1 MLDQLTRIANDKY
14 DPSGL
19 NLAECISE
27 LKLIVDDI
35 SVVGIIQG
43 NSEDVVK
50 YMWIKSIIEHMEIP
64 ELVGHEAEEN
74 NIQA

>member
-1 MLDQLTRIANDKY
+1 LLDQLKKIESERY

-19 NLAECISE
+19 NLGESISE
-27 LKLIVDDI
+27 LKRIAEEI
-35 SVVGIIQG
+35 SIVGIIQG

-50 YMWIKSIIEHMEIP
+50 YMWIKTIIEHMEIP

>member
-1 MLDQLTRIANDKY
+1 MDQLKKIESERY

-19 NLAECISE
+19 NLGESISE
-27 LKLIVDDI
+27 LKRIAEEI
-35 SVVGIIQG
+35 SIVGIIQG

-50 YMWIKSIIEHMEIP
+50 YMWIKTIIEHMEIP

>member
-1 MLDQLTRIANDKY
+1 MDQLKKIESERY

-19 NLAECISE
+19 NLGEPISE
-27 LKLIVDDI
+27 LKRIAEEI
-35 SVVGIIQG
+35 SIVGIIQG

-50 YMWIKSIIEHMEIP
+50 YMWIKTIIEHMEIP

>member
-1 MLDQLTRIANDKY
+1 MDQLKKIEAERY

-19 NLAECISE
+19 NLGESISE
-27 LKLIVDDI
+27 LKRIAEVI
-35 SVVGIIQG
+35 SIVGIIQG

>member
-1 MLDQLTRIANDKY
+1 MLDQLTRIDNDKY

-27 LKLIVDDI
+27 LKIISESI